1 MCLRTTYNGSDCSMG
16 SCTQKGITT
25 PYIQLL
31 ISTPV
36 VVFSRISCV
45 GITGVMRP
53 PLNLPFLHNEGIFYQ
68 GSGELQHFKDF
79 VLKRTFIGQTCRF
92 TPKTM
97 NLITSHIVTCLC
109 NIMSVCNMQIYQSAP
124 QSYNI
129 FYSIHAV
136 TRVRSNSRTR
146 DVNEINNWE
155 PCNLF
160 PVV

>member
-1 MCLRTTYNGSDCSMG
+1 MESVEYAVSICLRTTYNGSDCSMG

-31 ISTPV
+31 ISTAV
-36 VVFSRISCV
+36 VVFSQISCL
-45 GITGVMRP
+45 GITGVMCP

-97 NLITSHIVTCLC
+97 NLILTSHIVTCMHVC
-109 NIMSVCNMQIYQSAP
+109 NIMSGLQHANLPKRTPILQHIL
-124 QSYNI
+124 
-129 FYSIHAV
+129 FYSCGHA
-136 TRVRSNSRTR
+136 R
-146 DVNEINNWE
+146 
-155 PCNLF
+155 P
-160 PVV
+160 